1 MNIIKLENVEKKF
14 NDSYLLSDINVEFQ
28 SGKIYGIV
36 GPNGSGKSVLLQMI
50 CGLIKVTNGIVKY
63 NDQLVTKD
71 IKVIPDCGIII
82 NKPAFFNDLNAYQ
95 NLKLLAGL
103 QGKINDNQIKKVIDK
118 VGLCNDNKKVAKY
131 SVGML
136 QRLGIAQAIMENPNV
151 LILDEFTNGLDEKG
165 IEMVHSI
172 VKAERE
178 KGKLIIITSH
188 NKNDID
194 ELCDEVYKIDG
205 GRLYREI

>member
-1 MNIIKLENVEKKF
+1 
-14 NDSYLLSDINVEFQ
+14 
-28 SGKIYGIV
+28 
-36 GPNGSGKSVLLQMI
+36 
-50 CGLIKVTNGIVKY
+50 
-63 NDQLVTKD
+63 
-71 IKVIPDCGIII
+71 
-82 NKPAFFNDLNAYQ
+82 
-95 NLKLLAGL
+95 
-103 QGKINDNQIKKVIDK
+103 
-118 VGLCNDNKKVAKY
+118 
-131 SVGML
+131 ML